1 MEHAEKTLTFLCEA
15 YLVLGEP
22 SISISIIS
30 FLLVRQINRT
40 SDIYQWSKKE
50 YDDSVVVRDDNYF
63 NLLHSDLESVNKP

>member
-40 SDIYQWSKKE
+40 SDIYQPSKKE